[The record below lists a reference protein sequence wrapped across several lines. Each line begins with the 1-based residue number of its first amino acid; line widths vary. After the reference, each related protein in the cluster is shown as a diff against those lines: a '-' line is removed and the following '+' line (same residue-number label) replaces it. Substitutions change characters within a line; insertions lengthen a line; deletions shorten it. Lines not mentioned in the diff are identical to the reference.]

1 MPPKSKFRGLAGDP
15 IITAIVMTIPK
26 ATPTRINRV
35 FISKV
40 SNTQIKT
47 DCIRIS
53 QNL

>member
-1 MPPKSKFRGLAGDP
+1 MPPKSKFNGFAGDP

-26 ATPTRINRV
+26 AMPTITNRE
-35 FISKV
+35 FISNV

-47 DCIRIS
+47 DCIKIN